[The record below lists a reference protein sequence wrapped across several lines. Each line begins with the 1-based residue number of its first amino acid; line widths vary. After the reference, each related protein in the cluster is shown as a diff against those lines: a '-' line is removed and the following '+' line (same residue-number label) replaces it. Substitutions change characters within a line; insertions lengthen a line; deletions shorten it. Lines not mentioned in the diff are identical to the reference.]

1 MRIGTFIKTPAPHIV
16 EILGLTALDFGVI
29 DAEHGPFDRASA
41 DLLMMAGRA
50 SDLPL
55 LVRVPDTDAS
65 TFLWALDI
73 GAAGLVVP
81 HVDTPAQAASVVAKA
96 RFKGGQR
103 GFSYS
108 ARFARY
114 GTTNIS
120 EAIDLGDRATVFCQ
134 IESGEAVDNVQA
146 IADTAGVAGLVIGRA
161 DLALSLGET
170 RGDAPAVLD
179 ATKVALAAAAK
190 AGKQAVI
197 VTGGT
202 AEVPAFLAMGAT
214 MVIVGSDQTFLRIAA
229 QQAASE
235 IDAHFRA
242 CDRSSNQ

>member
-1 MRIGTFIKTPAPHIV
+1 MRIGTFIKTPTPHIV
-16 EILGLTALDFGVI
+16 EILALTGLDFGVI
-29 DAEHGPFDRASA
+29 DAEHGPFDRTSA
-41 DLLMMAGRA
+41 DLMAMAGRGC
-50 SDLPL
+50 DLPL
-55 LVRVPDTDAS
+55 LIRVPDSDAS

-73 GAAGLVVP
+73 GTAGLVVP
-81 HVDTPAQAASVVAKA
+81 HVDTPEQAADVVGKA

-120 EAIDLGDRATVFCQ
+120 EAMELGDAASIYCQ

-146 IADTAGVAGLVIGRA
+146 IAETAGVTGLVIGRA

-170 RGDAPAVLD
+170 RGDAPAVLE
-179 ATKVALAAAAK
+179 ATKIALAAAAR

-202 AEVPAFLAMGAT
+202 AEVPTFLAMGAT
-214 MVIVGSDQTFLRIAA
+214 MVIVGSDQSFLRVAA
-229 QQAASE
+229 QQAVTE
-235 IDAHFRA
+235 IDAQFRA
-242 CDRSSNQ
+242 SDGSSKQ